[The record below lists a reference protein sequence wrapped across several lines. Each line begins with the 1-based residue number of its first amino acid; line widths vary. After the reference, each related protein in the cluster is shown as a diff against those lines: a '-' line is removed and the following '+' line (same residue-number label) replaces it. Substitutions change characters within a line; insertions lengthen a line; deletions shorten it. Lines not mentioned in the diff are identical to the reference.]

1 MSSHTAPL
9 VLPRPKVLG
18 APHCSQQARFT
29 LPAQKALVGCLR
41 AAATDLL
48 TRWRLSDDERDAAVL
63 VVGELAANAATHG
76 RGEMSLCLILAP
88 GRLCIALSDRGE
100 PARSREP
107 SAGDD
112 PDEHGRGL
120 GIVHALAE
128 RVDLRHDNHGASVV
142 AWLAVRAVLPRAA

>member
-9 VLPRPKVLG
+9 VLPGPTALG
-18 APHCSQQARFT
+18 APHCSQKAQFT

-41 AAATDLL
+41 AAAADLL
-48 TRWRLSDDERDAAVL
+48 TRWRLSDEERDAAVL

-76 RGEMSLCLILAP
+76 RSEMSLCLILAP

-100 PARSREP
+100 PSRSREP
-107 SAGDD
+107 SAADD

-120 GIVHALAE
+120 DIVHAIAE
-128 RVDLRHDNHGASVV
+128 RVDLWHDGHGVSVV
-142 AWLAVRAVLPRAA
+142 AWLAVRAALRRAA

>member
-1 MSSHTAPL
+1 MPSHTAPL
-9 VLPRPKVLG
+9 VLPAPAAPG
-18 APHCSQQARFT
+18 APHCSQKAQFT

-41 AAATDLL
+41 AAAADLL

-76 RGEMSLCLILAP
+76 RSEMSLRLILVP
-88 GRLCIALSDRGE
+88 GGLCIALTDRGGLS
-100 PARSREP
+100 RSREP

-120 GIVHALAE
+120 GIVRAIAE
-128 RVDLRHDNHGASVV
+128 RVDLRHDIHGVSVV
-142 AWLAVRAVLPRAA
+142 AWLAVRAALRGTA